1 MRQLEKFDLWRCAEA
16 LAEHCYRLTMS
27 PPLSRHFAV
36 ADQIRLSAISIPAN
50 VAEGY
55 ALSTSAQ
62 FRRHLRIA
70 LGSAAELRAHL
81 RIARRLELLST
92 SHAEQAITQCE
103 RAISM
108 IVGLLR
114 RLDSRPN
121 RTFPFPVSR
130 FPTTGPNPER
140 PSSCKTLQRPERT
153 LPAIASPV
161 FPETPVRGSTPRHT
175 ASRPPISRAHA
186 WPGIRRS
193 PSLTLRPPSR
203 DRAAP
208 RSGSRRRATGRPP
221 PSDWRS

>member
-1 MRQLEKFDLWRCAEA
+1 MRQLEKFDLWRCAED

-36 ADQIRLSAISIPAN
+36 ADQIRRSAISIPAN

-114 RLDSRPN
+114 RLDSTAA
-121 RTFPFPVSR
+121 RTGRFRFPFPVSR
-130 FPTTGPNPER
+130 LQDRIQNDLRNVKRSSAQKER
-140 PSSCKTLQRPERT
+140 YRQ
-153 LPAIASPV
+153 LPAPFSLKLRY
-161 FPETPVRGSTPRHT
+161 EVRRRDIQRH
-175 ASRPPISRAHA
+175 
-186 WPGIRRS
+186 
-193 PSLTLRPPSR
+193 
-203 DRAAP
+203 AP
-208 RSGSRRRATGRPP
+208 RYREPMRGQE
-221 PSDWRS
+221 SDGVRH